1 MSNRIATAFNP
12 ANTRRCVNA
21 ARRLRRWPTFQ
32 QHWLNFSC
40 SLEKNPKFWITQ
52 GWCCCCRASFRGGQ
66 EKGDQSPQIDTFRCS
81 EWSFFWKLGLY
92 YNMYT
97 ASLGRR
103 DGKGSGFMWWR
114 VLRFISSSRG
124 TNSMHFLVRISIWN
138 GKIKMCNEAYNRRVC
153 EIGWSHHTSRSESQ
167 QYECEK
173 ELVVKILELLIFSKL
188 ALTTHP
194 VSPALYPTFQLIASS
209 RWLRH
214 SITSCTWD
222 GWQIGRTVSG
232 HLLIDPQQHVWW
244 HVCKTDPKITKHNLI
259 Y

>member
-66 EKGDQSPQIDTFRCS
+66 EKEDQSPQIDTFRCS

-92 YNMYT
+92 YMYT

-114 VLRFISSSRG
+114 VLRQAHLAVP
-124 TNSMHFLVRISIWN
+124 T
-138 GKIKMCNEAYNRRVC
+138 VC
-153 EIGWSHHTSRSESQ
+153 
-167 QYECEK
+167 
-173 ELVVKILELLIFSKL
+173 IFSYEYLSETAKSKCAMKL
-188 ALTTHP
+188 
-194 VSPALYPTFQLIASS
+194 I
-209 RWLRH
+209 
-214 SITSCTWD
+214 
-222 GWQIGRTVSG
+222 IGECAR
-232 HLLIDPQQHVWW
+232 
-244 HVCKTDPKITKHNLI
+244 
-259 Y
+259 